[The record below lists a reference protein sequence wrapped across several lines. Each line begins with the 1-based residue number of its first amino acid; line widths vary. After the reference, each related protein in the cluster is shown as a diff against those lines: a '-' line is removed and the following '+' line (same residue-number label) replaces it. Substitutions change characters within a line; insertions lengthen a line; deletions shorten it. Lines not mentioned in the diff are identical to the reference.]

1 MHRTV
6 ERMLRT
12 NPEPPFAPLDPLSR
26 AIHAAIE
33 CAQVCAAC
41 ADACVGEH
49 VPNGGLDHCIRLT
62 QDCADICTM
71 ASRVLT
77 RQQSPDLALI
87 AMTIEL
93 CAYACES
100 CAAECERHAIHHAH
114 CYVCAAA
121 CRRCFTACRELMQ
134 GDRDENTM
142 H

>member
-12 NPEPPFAPLDPLSR
+12 NPEPPFAPLDPLST

-33 CAQVCAAC
+33 CAQVCVAC
-41 ADACVGEH
+41 TDACVAEH
-49 VPNGGLDHCIRLT
+49 VSYGGLDHCIRMT

-71 ASRVLT
+71 TSRVLT
-77 RQQSPDLALI
+77 RQASPDLALI
-87 AMTIEL
+87 AMAIEL
-93 CAYACES
+93 CAYTCEAC
-100 CAAECERHAIHHAH
+100 ATECERHAIHHAH

-121 CRRCFTACRELMQ
+121 CRRCFTACRELMH
-134 GDRDENTM
+134 GRGENTM